1 MSVEETSKS
10 GLHETP
16 PQEIILGTRGS
27 ELALAQT
34 RIVKEA
40 LARTRPSLKIAIEVI
55 RTTGDQ
61 KPTAGRKGIFT
72 AELER
77 ALMEKRIDVAVHSAK
92 DLPSEIEGAL
102 TITAVLPRGAVED
115 LLLRKNAAPTSLA
128 TIATGSVR
136 RQRQA
141 RWSNPAARV
150 VGLRGNVPTLLRKF
164 IESDWDAII
173 LARAGLERLGFT
185 PPEFEFQG
193 QKLFAEILPLENFV
207 SAGGQGVIALQ
218 TRAADLVAQEIV
230 SSIDDEETHLC
241 LRAEREFLRLLQ
253 GDCDLPV
260 GVHARF
266 MNGVM
271 ELQAQVFGDKSDEGK
286 CFLVGA
292 GPGDL
297 GLVTLRAKELL
308 ERADVIVYDAL
319 ANPEMLSWAPVD
331 AEIIFAG
338 KRAGEKT
345 LSQDEINALLIEKS
359 GIGKNVVRLKGGD
372 PFVFGRGG

>member
-1 MSVEETSKS
+1 M
-10 GLHETP
+10 
-16 PQEIILGTRGS
+16 
-27 ELALAQT
+27 
-34 RIVKEA
+34 VKEA
-40 LARTRPSLKIAIEVI
+40 LARTWSSLKIAIEVI

-92 DLPSEIEGAL
+92 DLPSEMEDTL
-102 TITAVLPRGAVED
+102 SITAVLPRGAVED
-115 LLLRKNAAPTSLA
+115 LLLRKSAAPTSLA

-141 RWSNPAARV
+141 RWSSPAVRV
-150 VGLRGNVPTLLRKF
+150 VGLRGNVPTRLRKF

-207 SAGGQGVIALQ
+207 SAGGQGIIALQ
-218 TRAADLVAQEIV
+218 TRAADWVAREIM
-230 SSIDDEETHLC
+230 SSIDDVETHLC
-241 LRAEREFLRLLQ
+241 LRAEREFLRSLQ

-266 MNGVM
+266 MKSEMALRVQ
-271 ELQAQVFGDKSDEGK
+271 LFG
-286 CFLVGA
+286 
-292 GPGDL
+292 
-297 GLVTLRAKELL
+297 
-308 ERADVIVYDAL
+308 DAL
-319 ANPEMLSWAPVD
+319 APKTANGRGSDPEKL
-331 AEIIFAG
+331 
-338 KRAGEKT
+338 AGE
-345 LSQDEINALLIEKS
+345 
-359 GIGKNVVRLKGGD
+359 
-372 PFVFGRGG
+372 VFRKLERDQE

>member
-1 MSVEETSKS
+1 M
-10 GLHETP
+10 
-16 PQEIILGTRGS
+16 
-27 ELALAQT
+27 
-34 RIVKEA
+34 VKEA
-40 LARTRPSLKIAIEVI
+40 LARTRPSLKIATKII
-55 RTTGDQ
+55 RTTGDHDLR
-61 KPTAGRKGIFT
+61 AGRKGIFT

-77 ALMEKRIDVAVHSAK
+77 ALMEKRIDFAVHSAK
-92 DLPSEIEGAL
+92 DLPSELEGAL

-115 LLLRKNAAPTSLA
+115 LLLRKSAARKPVA

-150 VGLRGNVPTLLRKF
+150 VGLRGNVPTRLRKF

-173 LARAGLERLGFT
+173 LARAGLERLGFM

-193 QKLFAEILPLENFV
+193 QTLFAEILPLEDFV

-218 TRAADLVAQEIV
+218 TRTADLVAHEIV

-266 MNGVM
+266 MKGEIALRVQ
-271 ELQAQVFGDKSDEGK
+271 LFGDAPAPRTASGQGSDPEK
-286 CFLVGA
+286 LA
-292 GPGDL
+292 GE
-297 GLVTLRAKELL
+297 VSRKL
-308 ERADVIVYDAL
+308 ER
-319 ANPEMLSWAPVD
+319 E
-331 AEIIFAG
+331 
-338 KRAGEKT
+338 
-345 LSQDEINALLIEKS
+345 
-359 GIGKNVVRLKGGD
+359 
-372 PFVFGRGG
+372 